1 MFDFE
6 LITEDMMNLDTEYT
20 GYVEYVLENEELSN
34 IISEFSNENIQI
46 TINELSA
53 IKQIYLGIDYYVKI
67 TNGSSKNENVLCNM
81 FINVKVCKL
90 EDVDIISD
98 DIKTFINY
106 IITNE
111 EYKKKIIIDN
121 VIKDVS
127 KKYFKDEH

>member
-81 FINVKVCKL
+81 FTNVKVCKF